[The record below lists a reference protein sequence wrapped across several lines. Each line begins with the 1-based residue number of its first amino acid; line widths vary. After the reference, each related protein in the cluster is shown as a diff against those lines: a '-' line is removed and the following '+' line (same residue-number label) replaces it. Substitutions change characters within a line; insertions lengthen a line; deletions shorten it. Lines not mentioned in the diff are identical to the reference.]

1 MRICHLNNHLYLR
14 GGAERVMFEEAA
26 LLRKDGQE
34 VVFFGCHRP
43 TDPERTH
50 AAFYPPS
57 VPIESLHGLAKWR
70 HALRVVYNPAN
81 GRAFRRFLD
90 AVRPDL
96 LHGHN
101 LYGGLT
107 TAVLDAAQA
116 AGLPMVLTAHDYKLV
131 CPSYLATH
139 RGRPCRDCAGGR
151 FYRCLLRRCHKSSL
165 APSALYTAEAYLANW
180 GRKYAVARRI
190 LCVSRFMR
198 RELLANGFAPERLVY
213 LPNPVDTASVT
224 PAIGEGSHALYAG
237 RLSHEKGLR
246 TLLEAMQGLEIPLRI
261 VGDGP
266 LRAALEAEAERRGLG
281 GRVTF
286 AGYRSGADLSE
297 EYRQAAFLVLPSEWF
312 ENAPMAVL
320 EAFAHG
326 KPVVGADIGGIP
338 ELVEPGRT
346 GLLFPP
352 GDAGAL
358 RRTMEDLWANRPS
371 WGDLGSAARRRAE
384 TDFAPEHH
392 VRALRQAYAEAC
404 R

>member
-1 MRICHLNNHLYLR
+1 
-14 GGAERVMFEEAA
+14 
-26 LLRKDGQE
+26 
-34 VVFFGCHRP
+34 
-43 TDPERTH
+43 
-50 AAFYPPS
+50 
-57 VPIESLHGLAKWR
+57 
-70 HALRVVYNPAN
+70 
-81 GRAFRRFLD
+81 
-90 AVRPDL
+90 
-96 LHGHN
+96 
-101 LYGGLT
+101 
-107 TAVLDAAQA
+107 
-116 AGLPMVLTAHDYKLV
+116 MVLTAHDYKLV